1 MDKPIPAYKG
11 SASFVFVCYAH
22 SDAEVVYADLGQL
35 NSEGV
40 NIWYDEGIQ
49 AGSSWRAEIAAAI
62 TGASRFLFFVS
73 EASLTSAHCLREV
86 DYALNHD
93 IEIIPVYLDDSA
105 LPPELDL
112 ALNRVQALFR
122 KPDSRY
128 MEHLLEA
135 LRKGP
140 QLATLVKQKKRGGL
154 RFLLPTLVLVLCAL
168 LGYTWLQNT
177 SGFGSGESSAGV
189 TAQPSAFDFYLE
201 GMELMERWDKG
212 DNLDDAIARY
222 RLAIEADPGFALAY
236 ARLAEALRFQYALT
250 RDKTKLDQGVE
261 SVNQAIQIDANLAP
275 VQVSLGRIRATQ
287 GNMDLAFDALKR
299 AISIDPNDATAN
311 AAIARLYERL
321 GRLEDADAAFQKS
334 VALDPENLLNIDSYA
349 NYLYRR
355 GRYEDAVEQ
364 WTSVVRM
371 APDHYSALINL
382 GSTLNEMGKV
392 AEAISLYNRAIEV
405 RPSYMAYSNL
415 GTANSHAERYQD
427 AVDAYL
433 MALEFND
440 SDWLVWGNLAFVYS
454 WMNGMDEQAI
464 ETFEHAIQLAE
475 TARGENS
482 RDPYVNSDLGLYY
495 AKLGQR
501 DLALQRASTSV
512 SLSPESG
519 EIVAAAAEAHELIGE
534 REKAIALMQQSVEL
548 GYPARNYHHNPE
560 LKALL
565 AEAEI

>member
-1 MDKPIPAYKG
+1 M
-11 SASFVFVCYAH
+11 FVCYAH

-49 AGSSWRAEIAAAI
+49 AGSSWRAEIATAI
-62 TGASRFLFFVS
+62 TGASKFLFFVS

-86 DYALNHD
+86 DYALNND

-122 KPDSRY
+122 KTDSRY

-140 QLATLVKQKKRGGL
+140 QLATLIKQKKRGSL
-154 RFLLPTLVLVLCAL
+154 RFLFPALVLVLGAF
-168 LGYTWLQNT
+168 LGYTWLQNQ
-177 SGFGSGESSAGV
+177 SGFGPGESPAGL

-212 DNLDDAIARY
+212 DNLEDAIDRY
-222 RLAIEADPGFALAY
+222 RQAIEADPGFALAY

-250 RDKTKLDQGVE
+250 RDKSKLDQAVE

-275 VQVSLGRIRATQ
+275 VQVALGRIRATQ

-299 AISIDPNDATAN
+299 AIAIDPNDATAN

-321 GRLEDADAAFQKS
+321 GRMEDADAAFQKS

-382 GSTLNEMGKV
+382 GSTFNEMGKV

-415 GTANSHAERYQD
+415 GTANSRAERYQD

-433 MALEFND
+433 MALEFDD

-454 WMNGMDEQAI
+454 WMNGMDEQAT

-482 RDPYVNSDLGLYY
+482 RDPYVHSDLGVYY
-495 AKLGQR
+495 AKMGQSE
-501 DLALQRASTSV
+501 LALRRAGTAV
-512 SLSPESG
+512 SLSPDSG
-519 EIVAAAAEAHELIGE
+519 EILAAAAEAHELVGD
-534 REKAIALMQQSVEL
+534 REKAIALMQQSLEL
-548 GYPARNYHHNPE
+548 GYPIRNYHHNPE

-565 AEAEI
+565 AETQF